1 MMNINHIASMA
12 NYAIICRI
20 LLLLRIW
27 YSPMYNIYFLGSA
40 SSTCNEIRN
49 VVREW
54 TINLGITI
62 FFCSHINVKPR
73 LLSSRSMIEAMI
85 APHENSGTW
94 DFCVEMLQEIVK
106 ATPVN
111 FFVFCFVYVNGS
123 KRFSKGS

>member
-1 MMNINHIASMA
+1 MMNINVVASMA

-27 YSPMYNIYFLGSA
+27 YSPKYNIYFLGNA
-40 SSTCNEIRN
+40 SSTYNEIRN
-49 VVREW
+49 VVREG

-73 LLSSRSMIEAMI
+73 LLSSRSMTEAMI

-94 DFCVEMLQEIVK
+94 DICVEILQEIEK

-111 FFVFCFVYVNGS
+111 SFVFSFVYVNGS
-123 KRFSKGS
+123 KRFFKGS